1 MSPQRIAWNGFSAA
15 GITGFEIASQVWIS
29 LRRSDDIEH
38 SIAAAGAQRCRQSD
52 AVRALLRQLMVEVA
66 PEAADARLARTPA
79 GAPVIEA
86 HPDVH
91 ISLSHDGNW
100 VAAAVGRGRAVGVD
114 VQVPVGGS
122 GGRLVRRC
130 AGRYAG
136 LLEVLPSHR
145 LDEEIAWVWSVQ
157 EACVKARGV
166 GLQGRPWTLDIP
178 PFTTSGRIGSLCW
191 RSLRGSAPVPLAVAY
206 EG

>member
-1 MSPQRIAWNGFSAA
+1 MSPQEVARDIFSAA
-15 GITGFEIASQVWIS
+15 EITGLEIASQVWIS
-29 LRRSDDIEH
+29 LRRTDDVGH
-38 SIAAAGAQRCRQSD
+38 SIAAAGVQRYRQSD
-52 AVRALLRQLMVEVA
+52 AVRVLLRQLMAEVA
-66 PEAADARLARTPA
+66 PEAADAPLARTPA
-79 GAPVIEA
+79 GAPVVEA
-86 HPDVH
+86 HPDVR

-100 VAAAVGRGRAVGVD
+100 VAAAVARGRAVGVD

-136 LLEVLPSHR
+136 LLEVLPSRR
-145 LDEEIAWVWSVQ
+145 LDTEIAWVWSVQ

-166 GLQGRPWTLDIP
+166 GLQGRPWALDVP
-178 PFTTSGRIGSLCW
+178 PFTASGRFGSLCW